1 MYGEQTIDRNI
12 RLSAIIFML
21 IESLK
26 EIRDNSET
34 LESAQNWA
42 DDAINLYD
50 EMKEPNRGC

>member
-1 MYGEQTIDRNI
+1 MYREETIDRNI

-34 LESAQNWA
+34 IESAQNWA
-42 DDAINLYD
+42 DDAITLYN
-50 EMKEPNRGC
+50 EMKEHNRGC

>member
-50 EMKEPNRGC
+50 KMKEPNRGC

>member
-1 MYGEQTIDRNI
+1 MYREETVDRNI

-42 DDAINLYD
+42 DDAIDLYNH
-50 EMKEPNRGC
+50 MKEHNRG

>member
-1 MYGEQTIDRNI
+1 
-12 RLSAIIFML
+12 ML

-42 DDAINLYD
+42 DDAINLYN
-50 EMKEPNRGC
+50 EMKEHNRGC